1 MYLSTLIF
9 MFLPNVI
16 SLGVAEKQKYS
27 EVMHNVYWEIASGV
41 NINLW
46 SYKWRKE
53 PLIHALN

>member
-1 MYLSTLIF
+1 